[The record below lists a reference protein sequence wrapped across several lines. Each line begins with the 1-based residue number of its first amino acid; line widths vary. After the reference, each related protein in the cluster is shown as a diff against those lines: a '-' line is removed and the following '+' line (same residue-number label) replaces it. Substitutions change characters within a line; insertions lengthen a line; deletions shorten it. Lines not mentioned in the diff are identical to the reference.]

1 MILYHGSTTVVEKP
15 HILQSERMLDF
26 GAGFYTTTN
35 KEQAARWALK
45 VSVRRKSDEQY
56 ISVYDF
62 DYEKARNDLKIIKF
76 DKPDENWL
84 DFINICR
91 RGKNITEGYDLVFGP
106 VADDNVYTVVALFE
120 IGVYDKD
127 ETLKRLRVEQLYN
140 QVLFHTEKALQYCI
154 YREYIPMKGK
164 YNG

>member
-1 MILYHGSTTVVEKP
+1 VILYHGSTTVVEKP
-15 HILQSERMLDF
+15 QILQSERMLDF

-45 VSVRRKSDEQY
+45 VGVRRKSDKQY
-56 ISVYDF
+56 ISVYNF
-62 DYEKARNDLKIIKF
+62 DYEKAINDLKIIKF

-84 DFINICR
+84 NFVCCCRSGQNIDD
-91 RGKNITEGYDLVFGP
+91 EYDLVFGP
-106 VADDNVYTVVALFE
+106 VADDNVYAVIALFE

-154 YREYIPMKGK
+154 YSEYIPMKG
-164 YNG
+164 